1 MKRLFK
7 DFFKI
12 IDFYKCKDL
21 VGKEIS
27 FDYLEYGYGSD
38 FKLYIKILIISII
51 VIFLGTTNFLFS
63 ILSLAYVFYLCY
75 LVYFKLIK
83 QNSFNKKVKFVNER
97 LFYLINT
104 NNFIETYKNGQE
116 VNIKY
121 LPSIW
126 FSINSDDEVKIIF
139 RLDGSRY
146 QDKYLSLEDKLYHLF
161 ELRVTNKIIDKGLV
175 LYELTPKKIIPY
187 EFSSWIEGKKLKC
200 AGDDFIK
207 FNDELV
213 WNFRKQ
219 PHALITGVTGGGKS
233 YLLFYIIRNLLSYK
247 ATVRVLDPKLDALDY
262 LKHFL
267 NKDDVAN
274 SVGNI
279 TRILR
284 ESSEIIN
291 IRNSEFQERDDYK
304 QGKDYK
310 DYGYTPYFIIFDEVT
325 AFFATCDSKQSKEA
339 NSYLT
344 DIIMRG
350 RSAGVFV
357 ILTTQ
362 RADADVIS
370 GKIRD
375 QLGLRLSLGQLS
387 ADGYVMTFGN
397 EYRDLHLTMTSKIKE
412 GSYSGVG
419 FCYIPGVTSKPTEF
433 YSPIFS
439 KTYDFYE
446 DVKKIIDVN

>member
-7 DFFKI
+7 DFFNI

-27 FDYLEYGYGSD
+27 FDYLKYGYGSD
-38 FKLYIKILIISII
+38 FRLYIKILIISII

-83 QNSFNKKVKFVNER
+83 QNSFNKKVRFVNER

-116 VNIKY
+116 LNIKY

-146 QDKYLSLEDKLYHLF
+146 QEKYLSLEDKLYHLF
-161 ELRVTNKIIDKGLV
+161 ELRVINKIIDKGLV
-175 LYELTPKKIIPY
+175 IYELTPKKIIPY
-187 EFSSWIEGKKLKC
+187 EFSSFIEGKKLKC
-200 AGDDFIK
+200 AGEDFIK

-233 YLLFYIIRNLLSYK
+233 FILFYIIRNLLSYGAIVK
-247 ATVRVLDPKLDALDY
+247 VIDPKLDALDY
-262 LKHFL
+262 LKHFF

-279 TRILR
+279 IRILR
-284 ESSEIIN
+284 EGSETIN
-291 IRNSEFQERDDYK
+291 SRNLEFQEREDYK
-304 QGKDYK
+304 QGNDYHS
-310 DYGYTPYFIIFDEVT
+310 YGYKPIFIVMDEVT

-350 RSAGVFV
+350 RSAGVFI
-357 ILTTQ
+357 ILTSQ

-387 ADGYVMTFGN
+387 ADGYSMTFN
-397 EYRDLHLTMTSKIKE
+397 SEYRDLHHTMTSIVKP